1 LPEWSYSAKLDDE
14 NVVKAS
20 LREVD
25 LSMKKTRELLRSL
38 KGMRLPHAREF
49 LEDVIALRRA
59 VPYKR
64 FKKKVPHR
72 RGMAA
77 GRYPVK
83 SAKMIL
89 KLLDSL
95 EANAEVKGL
104 NPDNVK
110 IIHTAVHKARKIR
123 KYIPRAFGR
132 SSPYIKELVHVELIG
147 REVE

>member
-1 LPEWSYSAKLDDE
+1 MPEWSYSAKLDDE

>member
-49 LEDVIALRRA
+49 LEGVIALRRA

-110 IIHTAVHKARKIR
+110 IIHAAVHKARKVR